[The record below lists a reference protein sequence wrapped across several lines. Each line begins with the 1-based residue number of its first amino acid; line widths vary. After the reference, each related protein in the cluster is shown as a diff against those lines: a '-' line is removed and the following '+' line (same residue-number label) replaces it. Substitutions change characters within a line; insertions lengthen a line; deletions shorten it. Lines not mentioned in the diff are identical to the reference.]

1 MQYTYMYVG
10 MEAYKMAL
18 RIQLS
23 DVQCLHSQLWLN
35 DEVLLLDVF
44 NLMMQSLVGVGNKR
58 VHRTC
63 SCRWEQGTEKFNSQR

>member
-18 RIQLS
+18 QLS

-44 NLMMQSLVGVGNKR
+44 NLMMQSLVGVGYTELVAADGNK
-58 VHRTC
+58 V
-63 SCRWEQGTEKFNSQR
+63 QKN